1 MFLTSSIGI
10 ISTLAALGDDV
21 VVFVCGW
28 VHLRFASVGEST
40 SQSEEVRRNP
50 YDQFLGCTY
59 SSIRAI

>member
-21 VVFVCGW
+21 VVCGW